1 MILKDRISTEFSN
14 RFHKKPSLFLA
25 PGRINLLGEHIDYNK
40 GFVLPAAINKHFV
53 FAITPSGNEK
63 CNIYADDVEEG
74 VSFSIHDLHPG
85 EEWINYLMGVLDAF
99 DRKGLLKQGVDCV
112 FGGSIPTGAG
122 MSSSAALCTGFGFAL
137 NEVFDLGLDR
147 LTLARM
153 AQYSEHEFVGVNCG
167 IMDQYASLFGEKNS
181 ALLLD
186 CRNLTHEV
194 VPFGFSKYS
203 ILLVDSKVKH
213 TLGTTAYNDRRET
226 CEEGVRIIR
235 MKHPEVQCLRD
246 VSRVMLYGEQDK
258 LGEEIFIKCQ
268 FVVDEMARAQ
278 KGGDLLKSKD
288 LIGFGALMY
297 EAHWGLSKA
306 YEVSCEELDHL
317 VLLAEDDKQIV
328 VGARMMG
335 GGFGGCT
342 INLVAKGQEDFF
354 KEKVRQKYFA
364 TFKKEPGFYS
374 VQLSSGTH
382 KLKTD

>member
-1 MILKDRISTEFSN
+1 MILKDRISTEFST

-25 PGRINLLGEHIDYNK
+25 PGRINLIGEHIDYNE

-53 FAITPSGNEK
+53 FAMTPSGNEK
-63 CNIYADDVEEG
+63 CNIYSNDFEEG

-99 DRKGLLKQGVDCV
+99 ERKGLLKQGVDCV
-112 FGGSIPTGAG
+112 FGGNIPTGAG

-137 NEVFDLGLDR
+137 NEVFELGLDK
-147 LTLARM
+147 LALARM

-194 VPFGFSKYS
+194 VPFGFSKHS

-213 TLGTTAYNDRRET
+213 TLGTTAYNERREA

-235 MKHPEVQCLRD
+235 MKHPEVQSLRD

-258 LGEEIFIKCQ
+258 LGEEIFIKCR
-268 FVVDEMARAQ
+268 FVIEEIARAQ
-278 KGGDLLKSKD
+278 KGGELLKSKD

-306 YEVSCEELDHL
+306 YEVSCNELDHL
-317 VLLAEDDKQIV
+317 VLLAEEDKQIV
-328 VGARMMG
+328 AGARMMG

-342 INLVAKGQEDFF
+342 INLVAKGQEDSF
-354 KEKVRQKYFA
+354 KERVRQKYFA
-364 TFKKEPGFYS
+364 TFKKEPGFYP

-382 KLKTD
+382 KLTTD

>member
-1 MILKDRISTEFSN
+1 
-14 RFHKKPSLFLA
+14 
-25 PGRINLLGEHIDYNK
+25 
-40 GFVLPAAINKHFV
+40 
-53 FAITPSGNEK
+53 
-63 CNIYADDVEEG
+63 
-74 VSFSIHDLHPG
+74 
-85 EEWINYLMGVLDAF
+85 
-99 DRKGLLKQGVDCV
+99 
-112 FGGSIPTGAG
+112 
-122 MSSSAALCTGFGFAL
+122 
-137 NEVFDLGLDR
+137 
-147 LTLARM
+147 
-153 AQYSEHEFVGVNCG
+153 
-167 IMDQYASLFGEKNS
+167 
-181 ALLLD
+181 
-186 CRNLTHEV
+186 
-194 VPFGFSKYS
+194 
-203 ILLVDSKVKH
+203 
-213 TLGTTAYNDRRET
+213 
-226 CEEGVRIIR
+226 

-246 VSRVMLYGEQDK
+246 VSRVMLYSEQDK